1 MLKSFKKIEASSKEE
16 LITKTEKMFSS
27 LKDYGTD
34 ATNVVFRCYGD
45 GVDPV
50 YILEEA
56 TAGKFKYELR
66 PIDNRFETFGVDS
79 INEAIHLFY
88 KEFMFSDED
97 VFEITFCQ
105 GTRGL
110 TQYLTTIDCDS
121 YFLAVILEKIS
132 GSDAIMTMFKCAEK
146 LGLKMS
152 IEADSIDGYVK
163 HYITDNKLV
172 IGGENIYTMD
182 LASSINR
189 AEKVNIVI
197 FK

>member
-1 MLKSFKKIEASSKEE
+1 MFKSFKKIEASTKEE
-16 LITKTEKMFSS
+16 LITNTEKMFFSN
-27 LKDYGTD
+27 KDYGVD
-34 ATNVVFRCYGD
+34 ATNVVFRAYGD

-50 YILEEA
+50 YILQVS
-56 TAGKFKYELR
+56 TCGKFDYELK

-79 INEAIHLFY
+79 INDAIHLFY

-97 VFEITFCQ
+97 VFDITFCQ

-146 LGLKMS
+146 LGLQMS
-152 IEADSIDGYVK
+152 IEVESIDGYVK
-163 HYITDNKLV
+163 PYMTENKLT
-172 IGGENIYTMD
+172 IGGENVYTMD
-182 LASSINR
+182 LASSIRR

-197 FK
+197 SK